1 LILAFFSE
9 WQAAYETRGD
19 CYSCSLEKI
28 FDIPVKSPFIPSFNF
43 FTSQFH
49 PISLSSGLFVVSQPF
64 LMQIDLQAGSDH
76 PFLIMETQ
84 LCLNTLSDK
93 GDLVATCLGST
104 ANSSKQHAITKNE
117 EFSFWY
123 SLVSSVSGDEVSLGK
138 IRVQWRRPASLLSSF
153 FEISIPVIK
162 ISTAPFSVKIDS
174 PPYAVAGSLIPFT
187 IAIQNHTDLLQ
198 EFSLNVHEN
207 PSFLFSGEK
216 QSTSFNIHPRSSY
229 VLKHNL
235 LPLSSGKQQ
244 LPYFQITS
252 KRFQKELPQ
261 TKQPHFIFI
270 NPSKEPIK
278 HTK

>member
-1 LILAFFSE
+1 MK
-9 WQAAYETRGD
+9 T
-19 CYSCSLEKI
+19 
-28 FDIPVKSPFIPSFNF
+28 
-43 FTSQFH
+43 
-49 PISLSSGLFVVSQPF
+49 
-64 LMQIDLQAGSDH
+64 DL
-76 PFLIMETQ
+76 
-84 LCLNTLSDK
+84 LCLTFH
-93 GDLVATCLGST
+93 VY
-104 ANSSKQHAITKNE
+104 I
-117 EFSFWY
+117 
-123 SLVSSVSGDEVSLGK
+123 
-138 IRVQWRRPASLLSSF
+138 
-153 FEISIPVIK
+153 
-162 ISTAPFSVKIDS
+162 IDS